1 MAKPLLPDELWM
13 RIEPLL
19 PPLPPH
25 PLGGRPWLGNREALG
40 ALAASVEAGYSD
52 ADRLRGIYRE
62 RESLNDVARMQSD
75 LWMAA

>member
-1 MAKPLLPDELWM
+1 MVA
-13 RIEPLL
+13 
-19 PPLPPH
+19 PH
-25 PLGGRPWLGNREALG
+25 AAALGNREALG
-40 ALAASVEAGYSD
+40 ELAASVEAGYSD